1 MAFKKKVNSDID
13 KAAEDV
19 NRESAVKRA
28 LELYHQ
34 GMPNASIARDI
45 GVHPNTLRTWLR
57 IAGIKAKLPPNMEK
71 ARREKE
77 AAESKDEL
85 QSQLEDN
92 LNNVTTTAIT
102 DAKLNASLEEDRVLA
117 NIADAQ
123 GSAADKYQ
131 HYVAAAGI
139 KLLRDSIRGLKPPK
153 TIRELSELDQLIR
166 RNLGLNAKTGGG
178 TSKLSIDISILNNG
192 AADKGNGT
200 VKSMK
205 NQIIDAEM
213 ADDECEE

>member
-1 MAFKKKVNSDID
+1 MAFKKKVNNDID
-13 KAAEDV
+13 KEAENV
-19 NRESAVKRA
+19 NRESALKRA
-28 LELYHQ
+28 LDLYHQ

-57 IAGIKAKLPPNMEK
+57 IAGIKAKLPPNVEK
-71 ARREKE
+71 AQRAKAE
-77 AAESKDEL
+77 AESKDGL
-85 QSQLEDN
+85 QSQLEEN
-92 LNNVTTTAIT
+92 LVNVTSSAIA
-102 DAKLNASLEEDRVLA
+102 DAKLTASLEEDRLLA
-117 NIADAQ
+117 DIADAQ
-123 GSAADKYQ
+123 GTPADKYQ
-131 HYVAAAGI
+131 HYIAAAGI

-205 NQIIDAEM
+205 NQIIDADM
-213 ADDECEE
+213 VDEENEE